1 MRLDTASWRVPLSLE
16 RGPLYYFP
24 VVRCLI
30 LGEEVAATEVKKYYL
45 SGIKGHSLS
54 PLVFF
59 LSRVQFP
66 ALPPTNAEY
75 SSVSEGV

>member
-1 MRLDTASWRVPLSLE
+1 MRLDTASWRVPPSLE

-45 SGIKGHSLS
+45 
-54 PLVFF
+54 
-59 LSRVQFP
+59 
-66 ALPPTNAEY
+66 
-75 SSVSEGV
+75 